1 MTGEGLARLTEK
13 EREALRLV
21 PTHGTI
27 TAIATELGVS
37 DSAVKLRF
45 ASATKKLG
53 VVGRH
58 DAARLLMKDEGW
70 APYPKRTVPNGQVE
84 PQSDPVASDPHQTP
98 GDGLAMVE
106 DGSGEE
112 PSIGHLLTQIAD
124 RLADKGGRNRLT
136 PWQRIACIFAVMI
149 LGLLLFSMLMATMTE
164 MGRYGR
170 GLRTAERTSI

>member
-1 MTGEGLARLTEK
+1 MTGGGLARLTEK

-27 TAIATELGVS
+27 VAIATELGIS

-70 APYPKRTVPNGQVE
+70 APLPE
-84 PQSDPVASDPHQTP
+84 SDST
-98 GDGLAMVE
+98 
-106 DGSGEE
+106 
-112 PSIGHLLTQIAD
+112 
-124 RLADKGGRNRLT
+124 K
-136 PWQRIACIFAVMI
+136 
-149 LGLLLFSMLMATMTE
+149 
-164 MGRYGR
+164 
-170 GLRTAERTSI
+170 